1 MNESFIAQYTE
12 FINSCQTAV
21 QVDNLEAKIELN
33 YSLVPEALKKVFKEK
48 RDAMMNN
55 AKVD

>member
-12 FINSCQTAV
+12 FINSCQTAE
-21 QVDNLEAKIELN
+21 QVDNLESKIELN

-48 RDAMMNN
+48 REAMMNN
-55 AKVD
+55 IKID